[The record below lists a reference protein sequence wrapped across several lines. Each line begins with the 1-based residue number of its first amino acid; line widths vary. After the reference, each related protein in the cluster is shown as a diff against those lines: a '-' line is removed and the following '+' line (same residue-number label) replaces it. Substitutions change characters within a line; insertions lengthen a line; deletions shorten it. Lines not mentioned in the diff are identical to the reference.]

1 MNPNTNI
8 NCQRR
13 SLLAAGA
20 AAATTAWLPAT
31 VQAQAQSSDPVK
43 IGLILPMSGPFAST
57 GRQIDA
63 AVKLYQ
69 KTHGTQVAGRR
80 VEVILRDD
88 GGTAPDATARIARE
102 LVTRDK
108 VQVLAGFGLT
118 PLAFAAAPVATQAKT
133 PMIVMAAATAIIPQR
148 SPYIV
153 RTSVTMGQ
161 ITAPLAP
168 WAVKEGIRSVITFV
182 ADYGPG
188 LDAEK
193 IFIKHFEQ
201 AGGKVL
207 DAIRT
212 PLVNP
217 DYAPFLQRTRDL
229 KPDAVFVFVPS
240 GEGTNLLK
248 QYNERGLKQA
258 GIRIIGT
265 GDMLDDDLMP
275 AIGEI
280 SDGMVTT
287 HWYSAAHDSPE
298 NKAYVAAFMRDNNG
312 NRPNFMSVGG
322 YDGIHLVYEAL
333 KKTGGDAN
341 GDKLLAAM
349 KGMRW
354 MSVRG
359 PIAIDPDTRDIVQDI
374 YFRRAQLVN
383 GQMWNIEFDKVEQ
396 YKDPGV

>member
-1 MNPNTNI
+1 MNPNTRQPLNR
-8 NCQRR
+8 QRR
-13 SLLAAGA
+13 TLLAAGA
-20 AAATTAWLPAT
+20 AAATTAWLPAAR
-31 VQAQAQSSDPVK
+31 AQNSGPVK
-43 IGLILPMSGPFAST
+43 IGLIVPMSGPFAST

-69 KTHGTQVAGRR
+69 KTYGTQVAGRQ

-118 PLAFAAAPVATQAKT
+118 PLAFAAAPIATQAKT
-133 PMIVMAAATAIIPQR
+133 PMIVMAAATSIIPQR

-153 RTSVTMGQ
+153 RTSFTLPQ
-161 ITAPLAP
+161 ATAPLAP
-168 WAVKEGIRSVITFV
+168 WAVKDGIRSVITFV

-193 IFIKHFEQ
+193 VFVKHFEQ
-201 AGGKVL
+201 AGGKIL
-207 DAIRT
+207 DTIRT
-212 PLVNP
+212 PLMNP

-229 KPDAVFVFVPS
+229 KPDAVFMFVPS
-240 GEGTNLLK
+240 GEGANLLK

-258 GIRIIGT
+258 GIRVIGP
-265 GDMLDDDLMP
+265 GDVLDDDLMLT
-275 AIGEI
+275 IGDV
-280 SDGMVTT
+280 SDGVVTT
-287 HWYSAAHDSPE
+287 HHYSAAHDSPE

-312 NRPNFMSVGG
+312 DRPNFMSVGG

-354 MSVRG
+354 TSVRG
-359 PIAIDPDTRDIVQDI
+359 PVAIDADTRDIVQDI
-374 YFRRAQLVN
+374 YFRRAQSVN
-383 GQMWNIEFDKVEQ
+383 GQMWNIEFDKVQQ